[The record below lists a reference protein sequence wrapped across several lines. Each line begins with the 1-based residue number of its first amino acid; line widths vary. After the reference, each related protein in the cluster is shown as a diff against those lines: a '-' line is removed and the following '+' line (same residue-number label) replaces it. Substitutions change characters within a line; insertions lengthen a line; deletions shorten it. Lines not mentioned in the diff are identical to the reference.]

1 MKKGL
6 LLIVLATGLCGITR
20 AQGQVEE
27 IILEQRLPGYK
38 TTFEANPFW
47 HNWFVSAN
55 FGGNALFAEHSSQA
69 KFKNTITFM
78 PTLAVGKWFN
88 PWWGVRL
95 QGGGGALHG
104 FTEGAQSMI
113 HMHYMHLHADF
124 MLGLINFF
132 GKYNPDRKFDIVPF
146 AGIGGM
152 TRKKDQS
159 FTINAGIQARY
170 AICSRFDVNVEF
182 QGSILDD
189 DLVVRGGFPNDGIGG
204 LTAGV
209 TYRFKNRSFRTAP
222 SQAVMDE
229 MIAANMVLANQV
241 AQLQNRPPEIKVVEK
256 EVIKKEPATAMNPG
270 ISANIPFKFNSATI
284 QDISDPMIYNIASY
298 LKANPNARIRIIGY
312 ADKFGPINVNLK
324 ISEERAKAVANM
336 LEKEYGINSNRMMIE
351 YVGKEKPYYKNNNK
365 WNRCAI
371 VELIK

>member
-6 LLIVLATGLCGITR
+6 LLIVLATGLCGITK

-47 HNWFVSAN
+47 HNWFISAN
-55 FGGNALFAEHSSQA
+55 FGANSLFAEHSSQA
-69 KFKNTITFM
+69 NFKNTITFM
-78 PTLAVGKWFN
+78 PTLAVGKWFT

-104 FTEGAQSMI
+104 FTEGAESMI

-124 MLGLINFF
+124 MLGLFNFF

-152 TRKKDQS
+152 TREKDQS

-170 AICSRFDVNVEF
+170 AISPRFDVNVEF
-182 QGSILDD
+182 QGMLLDD
-189 DLVVRGGFPNDGIGG
+189 DLVNIGGFPNDGIGG

-229 MIAANMVLANQV
+229 MIAANLVLANQV

-256 EVIKKEPATAMNPG
+256 EVIKKEMAAMNPG
-270 ISANIPFKFNSATI
+270 ISATIPFKFNSAAI
-284 QDISDPMIYNIASY
+284 QDISEPTLYNIATY
-298 LKANPNARIRIIGY
+298 LKANPNARIRIVGY
-312 ADKFGPINVNLK
+312 ADKFGPINVNMK
-324 ISEERAKAVANM
+324 ISDERANAVANA
-336 LEKEYGINSNRMMIE
+336 LKKEYSIDANRMVIE
-351 YVGKEKPYYKNNNK
+351 YVGKEKPYYKTNNK
-365 WNRCAI
+365 WNRCAM